1 MIKSNPTANVDG
13 SIALQGSGGPSAPRV
28 GIGILAT
35 DGQHGNRGGGGL
47 HALATTS
54 VEGFMSAT
62 DKSNL
67 DGIVAG
73 ILSGSAMYGD
83 GADGAVSIGTAS
95 VTQPLTRATTFHATG
110 NVTPIASPAHLG
122 LIIRATVSIE
132 VDGGASIN
140 ADGLGG
146 AGATGGA
153 GGAPGGAGGN
163 KIGGAQTQ
171 LFANPAQ
178 VLGGTAGTAG
188 AIGGVGGGGNAPLS
202 AGNTLQGG
210 AGAGGGGGG
219 GGTAAVGAAGGA
231 GGQQAAG
238 SAFDS
243 YKWAQ
248 ARWDPMELSSLT
260 STGVVVGIGA
270 AGGGGGGNGGGG
282 GGAGGAGGN
291 GTTATGGGY
300 LFLAAPAFIGTGRIS
315 ANGTVGVAGTNG
327 TNSGAQ
333 GGGGGGGGSG
343 GGSGGAI
350 VVVTKSLGGGLTVQ
364 ANGGTGGGG
373 GTGGTGGAGAGAGG
387 NGATG
392 GSGGA
397 GSVSTVVLA

>member
-1 MIKSNPTANVDG
+1 VIKSNPTPNVDG
-13 SIALQGSGGPSAPRV
+13 SIALQGTGGPAAPSV
-28 GIGILAT
+28 GVGVLAT
-35 DGQHGNRGGGGL
+35 DAQHGNRGGGAL

-54 VEGFMSAT
+54 VEGFMSAA
-62 DKSNL
+62 DKTNL

-73 ILSGSAMYGD
+73 ILSGSAMYGGGED
-83 GADGAVSIGTAS
+83 GPVSIGTAS

-110 NVTPIASPAHLG
+110 DVTPIASPAHLG
-122 LIIRATVSIE
+122 LIVRATVSIT

-140 ADGLGG
+140 ADGLGSG
-146 AGATGGA
+146 GATGGA
-153 GGAPGGAGGN
+153 GGAPGAGGGS
-163 KIGGAQTQ
+163 KVAATQTQ

-178 VLGGTAGTAG
+178 VLGGTAGGAG
-188 AIGGVGGGGNAPLS
+188 AIGGNGGGGNSPLS

-210 AGAGGGGGG
+210 AGGGGGGGG

-231 GGQQAAG
+231 GGQEAAG
-238 SAFDS
+238 NVFDS

-248 ARWDPMELSSLT
+248 ARWDPLQLTSLT
-260 STGVVVGIGA
+260 SAGVVVGIGA

-300 LFLAAPAFIGTGRIS
+300 LFLASPSFIGTGRIS
-315 ANGTVGVAGTNG
+315 ANGTAGVVGTVG
-327 TNSGAQ
+327 TNSAAQ

-343 GGSGGAI
+343 GGSGGC
-350 VVVTKSLGGGLTVQ
+350 VVLVTKSLGGGLTVQ
-364 ANGGTGGGG
+364 TNGGTGGGG
-373 GTGGTGGAGAGAGG
+373 GNGGTGGAGAGNGG

-392 GSGGA
+392 GNGGA
-397 GSVSTVVLA
+397 GSLNTVVLA

>member
-1 MIKSNPTANVDG
+1 VIKSNPTANVDG
-13 SIALQGSGGPSAPRV
+13 SIAIQGSGGPAAPRV
-28 GIGILAT
+28 GVGILAT
-35 DGQHGNRGGGGL
+35 DAQHGNRGGGSL

-54 VEGFMSAT
+54 VTGFMSAT

-67 DGIVAG
+67 DGIVSG
-73 ILSGSAMYGD
+73 LLSGSAMFGD
-83 GADGAVSIGTAS
+83 GTDGAVSMGTAS

-110 NVTPIASPAHLG
+110 NVTPTASPAHLG

-140 ADGLGG
+140 ADGLGS

-153 GGAPGGAGGN
+153 GGAPGGAGGA
-163 KIGGAQTQ
+163 KIAGTQTQ
-171 LFANPAQ
+171 LFANPAA
-178 VLGGTAGTAG
+178 VAGGTAGTAG
-188 AIGGVGGGGNAPLS
+188 TTGNNGGGGNAPLS

-219 GGTAAVGAAGGA
+219 GGTAAAGAAGGA
-231 GGQQAAG
+231 GGQEAAG
-238 SAFDS
+238 NVFDS

-248 ARWDPMELSSLT
+248 ARWDPLQLASLT
-260 STGVVVGIGA
+260 SAGVVVGIGG

-291 GTTATGGGY
+291 GTTATGAGY
-300 LFLAAPAFIGTGRIS
+300 LFLAAPSFIGTGRIS
-315 ANGTVGVAGTNG
+315 ANGTAGVAGTNG

-343 GGSGGAI
+343 GGSGGE
-350 VVVTKSLGGGLTVQ
+350 VVLVTKSLGGGLTVQ
-364 ANGGTGGGG
+364 ANGGTGGAG
-373 GTGGTGGAGAGAGG
+373 GTGGTGGVGAGAGG

-392 GSGGA
+392 GAGGA
-397 GSVSTVVLA
+397 GRVDSVVLA